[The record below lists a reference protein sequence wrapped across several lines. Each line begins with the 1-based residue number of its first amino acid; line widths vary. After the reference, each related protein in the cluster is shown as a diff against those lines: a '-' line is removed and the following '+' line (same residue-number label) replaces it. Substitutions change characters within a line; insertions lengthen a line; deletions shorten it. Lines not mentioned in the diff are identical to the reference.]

1 MHNASET
8 VTQVMLQETISIHL
22 VCVKSYLHSTHIP
35 RGTDAFSCL
44 VVTGG
49 TVKTLALQL
58 ATLAVVAR
66 LTGVL
71 TSPALVAVCA
81 DTGPSDGVTQ
91 GSVLTLATVTAVRSP
106 VATLTAWGTK
116 TSTEDK
122 HYKWTKGILHLMG
135 LLKITWKPYT
145 HFHSVLP

>member
-1 MHNASET
+1 MH
-8 VTQVMLQETISIHL
+8 LI
-22 VCVKSYLHSTHIP
+22 CVISYLHSTHIP
-35 RGTDAFSCL
+35 RGTDALACL

-58 ATLAVVAR
+58 ATLPIVAR

-71 TSPALVAVCA
+71 TSPALVAIRA
-81 DTGPSDGVTQ
+81 DTGPSDGITQ
-91 GSVLTLATVTAVRSP
+91 GSVLTLTTVTAVRSP

-122 HYKWTKGILHLMG
+122 Y
-135 LLKITWKPYT
+135 YR
-145 HFHSVLP
+145 